1 MERSNADAFK
11 LAELHPW
18 YVKTVEK
25 NYAASVPRIEV
36 VMESRLTRWAEQEN
50 DEMQN
55 LMKTLAQALIKKGS
69 TDACAEGNRCSGTV
83 NGKHYDIAIKAADPG
98 EAATGMN
105 SKQSRSWQLNS
116 MLSPVLAELR
126 DSLDWQ
132 LRNFTY
138 VGNGPGADEDVQLVR
153 IQHEADGRYYEVTID
168 EWANLTRK

>member
-1 MERSNADAFK
+1 ME
-11 LAELHPW
+11 P
-18 YVKTVEK
+18 
-25 NYAASVPRIEV
+25 
-36 VMESRLTRWAEQEN
+36 RLTRWAEQEN
-50 DEMQN
+50 YEMQN

-105 SKQSRSWQLNS
+105 SKQSRSWQLTS

-153 IQHEADGRYYEVTID
+153 IQHEADGRYYELTID
-168 EWANLTRK
+168 EWVNLTRN